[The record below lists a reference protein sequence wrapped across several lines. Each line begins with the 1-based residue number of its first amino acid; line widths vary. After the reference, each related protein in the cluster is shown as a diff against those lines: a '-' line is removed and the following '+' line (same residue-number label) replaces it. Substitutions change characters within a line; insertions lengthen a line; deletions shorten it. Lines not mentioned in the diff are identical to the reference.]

1 MASES
6 VESNMDRE
14 MILAD
19 FQVCLFYICPQCVTV
34 SGSGVFR
41 PCFITTDNIDDV
53 TDVVNNRPMLS
64 RSLLLLTHKANIL
77 TAC

>member
-19 FQVCLFYICPQCVTV
+19 FQVGLFYIWPQCVTV
-34 SGSGVFR
+34 SGSGVF
-41 PCFITTDNIDDV
+41 PHCFIITDNIDDV

-64 RSLLLLTHKANIL
+64 RSLLWLTHKANNL